1 MKNVN
6 ELKQISDILD
16 EREKSLEVREK
27 KLEDRVKTL
36 ASAYKEFK
44 ILAEKLYGKY

>member
-1 MKNVN
+1 MININ

-16 EREKSLEVREK
+16 EREKELEVREA
-27 KLEDRVKTL
+27 KLADRTKTL

-44 ILAEKLYGKY
+44 LLVDKIYG

>member
-1 MKNVN
+1 MNIN

-16 EREKSLEVREK
+16 EREKSLEIREAR
-27 KLEDRVKTL
+27 LEDRVKTL

-44 ILAEKLYGKY
+44 LLIGKIYE